1 MDQIYLKVVNTY
13 PELLIKP
20 NIKEILSHGTIDVV
34 YPLLWIYTYYFD
46 YNVILFVPKY
56 KQINVNVDPFNE
68 FIGDSNFFLRDL
80 LIHQCDIETLENFQC
95 SKNTMTLFVYFDFIV
110 LEINNTKRLNTNIK
124 KIRKKSKVH
133 ILSYSSLKYLGM
145 NVLDSFYVHKTKEL
159 SFGDISY
166 IDLVDPD
173 EETYESNMNAFVEC
187 ILEHVA
193 LQKKV
198 YISLHM
204 GIDKIKDI
212 ERSIKE
218 KGVSITRKES
228 DGSSVV
234 INASKTTQKIF
245 LQQKYNIY
253 FFVLP
258 TFQEPLEIL
267 EYLKEIGNCDIFIDS
282 TNYENVTDSLKMI
295 NGDCTKVKIKDS
307 EEFNTFEEL
316 QLEHC
321 LVVSENYYRIH
332 KNFNV
337 DLSNLHHKEIDLIKN
352 FIKVFLSKQYF
363 LDIKTINLITPSSP
377 KGYSKKLNTLSN
389 KIKYSYKSDITCEMF
404 KDHSIGVIV
413 WNEMFKQKVD
423 LTEKQTFAYQT
434 TTGKWRYTIFS

>member
-1 MDQIYLKVVNTY
+1 MDQIYLKIVNTY

-20 NIKEILSHGTIDVV
+20 NIKEILSHGNIDVV
-34 YPLLWIYTYYFD
+34 YPLLWIYKYYFD
-46 YNVILFVPKY
+46 YNVILFIPKY
-56 KQINVNVDPFNE
+56 KQINLNVDPFNA
-68 FIGDSNFFLRDL
+68 FIGDSNFFLHDL
-80 LIHQCDIETLENFQC
+80 LIHECDIETLENFQC
-95 SKNTMTLFVYFDFIV
+95 SKNTMTLFIYFDFIV

-124 KIRKKSKVH
+124 KICKKSKVH
-133 ILSYSSLKYLGM
+133 ILSYTSLKYLGM
-145 NVLDSFYVHKTKEL
+145 TALDSFYLHKTKEL
-159 SFGDISY
+159 SFGEISY
-166 IDLVDPD
+166 IDLVDSD
-173 EETYESNMNAFVEC
+173 EEIYQSNMNTFIEC

-218 KGVSITRKES
+218 KGISITRKENES
-228 DGSSVV
+228 SSVV
-234 INASKTTQKIF
+234 INSSKTTQKLF
-245 LQQKYNIY
+245 LQQKYHVY

-258 TFQEPLEIL
+258 IFQEPLEIL
-267 EYLKEIGNCDIFIDS
+267 EYLKEIENGEIFIDS
-282 TNYENVTDSLKMI
+282 ANYENVTDSLKTI
-295 NGDCTKVKIKDS
+295 NGDCTKVKMKDS

-316 QLEHC
+316 QLENC
-321 LVVSENYYRIH
+321 LVVSENYYRLT

-337 DLSNLHHKEIDLIKN
+337 DLSNLHPKEIDLIKN
-352 FIKVFLSKQYF
+352 FIKVYVSKEYF

-404 KDHSIGVIV
+404 KDHSIGIVV
-413 WNEMFKQKVD
+413 WNEMFKQKIN
-423 LTEKQTFAYQT
+423 LTGNQIFAYQT
-434 TTGKWRYTIFS
+434 THGKWKYTKIM